1 MSNNVSLGQSTNIIL
16 PIDYMAIKS
25 SIRKGNDLV
34 ITLVNG
40 KVFILEDYFVI
51 SRKLVTNGTQG
62 AIVQEL
68 TVSDEGAIVGV
79 RQYSMEQ
86 VEEQFGNKTTE
97 LDFQTSDVLLFS
109 TPSFTDYSDTL
120 VFGST
125 ALLGGLYWLSLEN
138 DKDGELP
145 STSYVSSLY
154 DSSGK
159 VIKTL
164 FDTDQ
169 DGQFDRSESYSWSGD
184 QLTTVSYDNNNDSV
198 IDMTVSYSYNSDGK
212 ISSESVDANNDS
224 VIDSKITYNYENNS
238 LQSISLDIYNT
249 TYIENF
255 TAWTEQRLNNISG
268 IHTIQLNDPA
278 ASTQINLDDKV
289 VAKLLNGQESLTI
302 LGDTSDT
309 VTLDNFV
316 KAESSSL
323 TGFEQYTA
331 VVDNSTYTAFIDSD
345 VNVIL
350 A

>member
-79 RQYSMEQ
+79 RQYAMEQ

-120 VFGST
+120 IFGST
-125 ALLGGLYWLSLEN
+125 ALLSGLYWYSIEN
-138 DKDGELP
+138 DKGDALP
-145 STSYVSSLY
+145 STSSLY

-169 DGQFDRSESYSWSGD
+169 NGQFDRSESYSWNGD

-212 ISSESVDANNDS
+212 ISSESVDADNDS